1 MIQRLRLATPEEVEA
16 IKPNTD
22 LDPTCKVL
30 ALDTALG
37 VPIAVIRLAVEM
49 DPCFYPKEFGA
60 KQIAMFSRDII
71 NYLWAQNV
79 ERFYFNIDATD
90 TNWANHLKA
99 EGCEQISPMP
109 QLRFKR
115 TI

>member
-1 MIQRLRLATPEEVEA
+1 MIQRLRLATPEEIEK
-16 IKPNTD
+16 IKADSD

-30 ALDTALG
+30 SLDTAMG
-37 VPIAVIRLAVEM
+37 TPIAVIRLGIET
-49 DPCFYPKEFGA
+49 DPVYYPKEFGA
-60 KQIAMFSRDII
+60 KQIAMFSRDIL

-90 TNWANHLKA
+90 TNWADHLKA
-99 EGCEQISPMP
+99 EGCEQVSKIPE
-109 QLRFKR
+109 LRFKR